1 MKFEGVIFDL
11 DGTLVNSLEDIADSM
26 NSVLMDFNYPAHE
39 VESYKSFI
47 GKGIQNLVRVSLPES
62 NRDEITVTKCS
73 NLMMETYKK
82 NCLNKTKLYDGIID
96 LLNQLKS
103 RNMKL
108 GVFSNKADELTKKIV
123 QELMPNYFDI
133 VMGLSTEAHK
143 KPNPVGA
150 LHISEKL
157 NIPPENMLYI
167 GDTDIDMQTAN
178 NSGMYGI
185 GVLWGFRTK
194 EELIASGAKYVLN
207 YPMDLLDIL

>member
-1 MKFEGVIFDL
+1 
-11 DGTLVNSLEDIADSM
+11 
-26 NSVLMDFNYPAHE
+26 
-39 VESYKSFI
+39 
-47 GKGIQNLVRVSLPES
+47 
-62 NRDEITVTKCS
+62 
-73 NLMMETYKK
+73 METYKK
-82 NCLNKTKLYDGIID
+82 NCFNKTKLYDGIID

-108 GVFSNKADELTKKIV
+108 GVFSNKADELTKEIV